1 MSELWRTRR
10 ICTLRSRLT
19 LALVAGA
26 VSAVVAAGALAAN
39 TGKSL
44 IGKLEGPEGVT
55 DPAKFP
61 KTFTEAPQL
70 AELVKAGKLPPVA
83 ERIRQDPLGIQPLH
97 EIGRYGGTSRG
108 GFHRAGDV
116 SDGLRGCSR
125 TGP

>member
-26 VSAVVAAGALAAN
+26 VSAVVAARALAAN

-61 KTFTEAPQL
+61 KTVTEAPQL
-70 AELVKAGKLPPVA
+70 AGLGKAGKRPPGAERLGHDPPVS
-83 ERIRQDPLGIQPLH
+83 QPPPQ
-97 EIGRYGGTSRG
+97 IG
-108 GFHRAGDV
+108 
-116 SDGLRGCSR
+116 
-125 TGP
+125 